1 MTIYDTIEI
10 IAEFG
15 YALLFLNIIFYSSN
29 FYKNKEAPFRVLF
42 IYMLTIGLVQI
53 TGEAYLEAEKGNLFV
68 SHYYFLSQSILFHVF
83 YYLIVKSQKIKTLIK
98 IVIPCTLI
106 SLAIQYYMYPE
117 LYHIFNVYEICICI
131 LPIVLYALSHLFQT
145 LGNPDKK
152 YMYITSGVLLYF
164 LPHALI
170 FSSGNLMPNL
180 PDNVNEIIWLV
191 NSSLY
196 IIFLLLIFVELYTHS
211 RKHKTKE
218 VEVHH

>member
-1 MTIYDTIEI
+1 MTIYDTIEL

-15 YALLFLNIIFYSSN
+15 YALLFLNLFFYFLN
-29 FYKNKEAPFRVLF
+29 FHTYKEAPFRVLF
-42 IYMLTIGLVQI
+42 LYMLAIALVQI
-53 TGEAYLEAEKGNLFV
+53 TGEAYLAAEKGNLFV

-83 YYLIVKSQKIKTLIK
+83 YYRVVKSEKIKILIK
-98 IVIPCTLI
+98 IVIPFTI
-106 SLAIQYYMYPE
+106 ITLAIQYYMYPE
-117 LYHIFNVYEICICI
+117 LYYIFNVYEICICI

-211 RKHKTKE
+211 RKHKKKR
-218 VEVHH
+218 